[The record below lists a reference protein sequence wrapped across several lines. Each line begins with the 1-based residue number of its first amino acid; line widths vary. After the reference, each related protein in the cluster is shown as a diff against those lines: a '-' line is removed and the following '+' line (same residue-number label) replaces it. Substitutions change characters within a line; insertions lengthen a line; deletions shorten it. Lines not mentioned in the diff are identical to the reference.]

1 MPTPESEEF
10 IPKIRIDIGGK
21 EQKDLAADLSRL
33 EVEDSIE
40 NPSMCQLIVGD
51 KNGKWVDSPLLN
63 PEVGDDIKIYLGYA
77 DETTQSLFTGKI
89 VALNPEY
96 PFEGAQKLT
105 VVGYDHSFFL
115 QKTHSLKDS
124 STALSGQDL
133 SDLVK
138 KIAGSNGL
146 SPKVDSAGLT
156 WADVVLISPDESD
169 YSIVRRIADMS
180 SLEFFVRD
188 NSLYLRKPN
197 YGDNAGTLE
206 WGTNIIS
213 LSLRMSTGRA
223 VKNATVIGYNPKDKS
238 SYSSGAVTTGESG
251 TFSGTLASAYVASS
265 KFNSMILEQD
275 LVFSN
280 QTDVKKLAS
289 ALIDRANNSFV
300 EGSCQITGD
309 PKIRAG
315 RSVAIKGAGKRFS
328 GSYYIKSA
336 KHTMGEEGY
345 LLNLEL
351 RSMAI
356 QSV

>member
-1 MPTPESEEF
+1 MVESEEF

-21 EQKDLAADLSRL
+21 EQKDLAEDLSRL

-40 NPSMCQLIVGD
+40 NPSMCKLIVGD
-51 KNGKWVDSPLLN
+51 RDGKWVDSPLLN
-63 PEVGDDIKIYLGYA
+63 PEVGDDIKIYIGYL

-96 PFEGAQKLT
+96 PNEEAQKLG
-105 VVGYDHSFFL
+105 VIAYDHSFFL

-124 STALSGQDL
+124 STALGGQDL

-138 KIAGSNGL
+138 KIAAANRL
-146 SPKVDSAGLT
+146 SPKVDSAGLK

-188 NSLYLRKPN
+188 NVLYLRSPN
-197 YGDNAGTLE
+197 YGDNAASLE

-213 LSLRMSTGRA
+213 MSFRMSTGRV
-223 VKNATVIGYNPKDKS
+223 VKNATVRGYNPKDKS
-238 SYSSGAVTTGESG
+238 PYSSGPVTTGESS

-265 KFNSMILEQD
+265 DFNSMILEQD

-280 QTDVKKLAS
+280 EADVKKLAS

-300 EGSCQITGD
+300 EGSCQTTGD

-315 RSVAIKGAGKRFS
+315 RSVVIKGAGKRFS

-336 KHTMGEEGY
+336 KHTVGDEGY

-356 QSV
+356 QTV